1 MSEIGTVS
9 FSIDG
14 TWLTDFVRQRFIHE
28 DMDFD
33 WVTETIGELLKT
45 NKLTSERVEQ
55 IAQDIIL
62 GRSYF
67 TGRSVGG
74 HLTYCDCSDE
84 PIKSDFFREY
94 DRLKKELKQAQE
106 ERKEFFDAW
115 QELMMVTTGEL
126 DKRSCLNQYNI
137 NLFRPTPLE
146 EFIDR
151 ITAPEEEIAP
161 YGYIAPDG
169 TFYKVDWCDHE
180 KFAGDYIEKH
190 DEWAKMLENVEDT
203 GTDYLVLRKGWLLL
217 HNPSQ
222 GTPFLT
228 SGDKPMTKAQRE
240 ALFDYYTKYGMLK
253 EASALY
259 KEDPYNG

>member
-1 MSEIGTVS
+1 MSEIGYVS
-9 FSIDG
+9 FTIDG
-14 TWLTDFVRQRFIHE
+14 TWLTDFVRKRFIHE

-33 WVTETIGELLKT
+33 WVTETLGELLKT
-45 NKLTSERVEQ
+45 NNLTSERVEQ

-67 TGRSVGG
+67 TGRSAGG

-151 ITAPEEEIAP
+151 LTAPEEEVAP

-180 KFAGDYIEKH
+180 EFAWKIIRERYSEEEAC
-190 DEWAKMLENVEDT
+190 DEFT
-203 GTDYLVLRKGWLLL
+203 GKDFIILSKGWLLL